1 MRYKK
6 NGGVAPGSGKTQC
19 SSIGQNQN
27 NEFMKFLDKWMELE
41 NIILSEVTQTQKIN
55 QSLTKK
61 WI

>member
-27 NEFMKFLDKWMELE
+27 REVGRGGWE
-41 NIILSEVTQTQKIN
+41 NRGREEGLWEWGARKGEIS
-55 QSLTKK
+55 
-61 WI
+61 